1 MGQASSLVP
10 LAGDLLLT
18 IHAHRSEDAGI
29 YVRVVDFRENRWNLL
44 EEKVIWGRS
53 TRPQTTGEQTMV
65 EMFTSLRF
73 GQLSLTRIADGEI
86 LGDTLERRRW
96 PRQDSY
102 SPAEC
107 KNLTPRRILHVATVR
122 RSPLSRP
129 P

>member
-73 GQLSLTRIADGEI
+73 GQLSLTRIADGEY
-86 LGDTLERRRW
+86 L
-96 PRQDSY
+96 
-102 SPAEC
+102 
-107 KNLTPRRILHVATVR
+107 ATHWSVEDGQGKIR
-122 RSPLSRP
+122 THRLNVKI
-129 P
+129 